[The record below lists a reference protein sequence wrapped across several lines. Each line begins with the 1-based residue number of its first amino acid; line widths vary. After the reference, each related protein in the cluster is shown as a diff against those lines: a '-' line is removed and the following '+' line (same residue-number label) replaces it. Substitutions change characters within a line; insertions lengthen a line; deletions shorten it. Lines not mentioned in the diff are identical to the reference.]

1 MNKKRHSLQ
10 ISAAA
15 YRKLSTLVDSSGL
28 SYTEFVDHLLDIG
41 ETESLSKVNEFHLD
55 RDKIETSI
63 RDSIPKPPQAV
74 MDTSILMCWKNHT
87 EHDYEYWVGSNF
99 TRREIIF
106 AVSYHLTKNIDIS
119 LEYRKSIMANS
130 FGIDDKIESPV
141 KQKTVNPFKKTA
153 AQENVTKANTT
164 WAALYPTFFKHHL
177 NNRSNFEIYCDNR
190 LNALVKKGYIVR
202 TDDGLYS
209 INKNGL
215 SETDWTII
223 QGVYNLSPQKHLNIP
238 RLF

>member
-10 ISAAA
+10 ISPSA
-15 YRKLSTLVDSSGL
+15 YRKLSRLVDSSGL
-28 SYTEFVDHLLDIG
+28 SYTEFVDYLLGIG
-41 ETESLSKVNEFHLD
+41 ETQSLSKVDDLHLD
-55 RDKIETSI
+55 RDQIETSI
-63 RDSIPKPPQAV
+63 RDSIPKPPKAV

-87 EHDYEYWVGSNF
+87 EQDYEYWVGSNF
-99 TRREIIF
+99 TRHEIIF

-119 LEYRKSIMANS
+119 LEYRKSIIANS
-130 FGIDDKIESPV
+130 FGIDDKNQSPV

-153 AQENVTKANTT
+153 AEENVITANTT
-164 WAALYPTFFKHHL
+164 WADVYPTFFKRHL
-177 NNRSNFEIYCDNR
+177 DNRSNFEIYCDNR

-202 TDDGLYS
+202 TDDGIYS

-215 SETDWTII
+215 TATDWTII
-223 QGVYNLSPQKHLNIP
+223 HGVYNLSPQKDLNIP

>member
-10 ISAAA
+10 ISPSA
-15 YRKLSTLVDSSGL
+15 YRKLSRLVDSSGL
-28 SYTEFVDHLLDIG
+28 SYTEFVDHLLGIG
-41 ETESLSKVNEFHLD
+41 ETQSLSKVDDLHLD
-55 RDKIETSI
+55 RDQIETSI
-63 RDSIPKPPQAV
+63 RDSIPKPPKAV

-87 EHDYEYWVGSNF
+87 EQDYEYWVGSNF
-99 TRREIIF
+99 TRHEIIF

-119 LEYRKSIMANS
+119 LEYRKSIIANS
-130 FGIDDKIESPV
+130 FGIDDKNESPV

-153 AQENVTKANTT
+153 AEENVITANTT
-164 WAALYPTFFKHHL
+164 WA
-177 NNRSNFEIYCDNR
+177 EIYCDNR

-202 TDDGLYS
+202 TDDGIYS

-215 SETDWTII
+215 TATDWTII
-223 QGVYNLSPQKHLNIP
+223 HGVYNLSPQKDLNIP